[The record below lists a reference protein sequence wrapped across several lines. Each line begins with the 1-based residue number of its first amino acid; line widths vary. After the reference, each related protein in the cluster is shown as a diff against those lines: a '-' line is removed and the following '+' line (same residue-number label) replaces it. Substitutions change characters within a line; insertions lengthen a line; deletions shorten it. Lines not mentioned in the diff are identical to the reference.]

1 MTDFDA
7 IDFFRDQSVVE
18 DPYPYFDWLRSE
30 CPVRRELHHD
40 VVMVTGYEEA
50 VAVYN
55 DTARFSSC
63 NSVTGPFPG
72 LPVPLEGD
80 DVSALIEEHRDE
92 LPMGDQ
98 ITTFDP
104 PKHTNHRA
112 LLMRL
117 ITPKRLKENEE
128 FMWRLADRQIDEF
141 GARGECEFL
150 GDFAA
155 PFAMLVVADLL
166 GVPEADHDTFRD
178 QLQGG
183 ESRRRRMVGSTGDRS
198 LEHRPLEFLY
208 ERFTEYVEQRRREPR
223 ADVLTGLATA
233 TFPDGSLPEVIDVV
247 RIASNL
253 FAAGQETTV
262 RLLGTALKLLGEQ
275 PDLQQL
281 LRDQRDLIPNFIEE
295 SLRSESPVKGDFR
308 LSRVT
313 STVGGVDIPAGTT
326 LMVLNGAA
334 NRDPRRFEDPDEF
347 QVERGERASAP
358 RVRARSAHLPGRAAR
373 PRGGARQHR
382 ASPRSHGRH
391 HRLRR
396 EAWPCR
402 RAPVRVHTHLHPP
415 RPAEALPGVHPRRL
429 TRVRTTSRQG
439 ELAHPYPRERRG
451 FSFP

>member
-7 IDFFRDQSVVE
+7 IDFFRDQSLVD

-72 LPVPLEGD
+72 FPVALEGD
-80 DVSALIEEHRDE
+80 DVSELIEEHRDE
-92 LPMGDQ
+92 LPFGDQ

-104 PKHTNHRA
+104 PKHTNHRV

-178 QLQGG
+178 ELQGG

-223 ADVLTGLATA
+223 DDVLTGLAT
-233 TFPDGSLPEVIDVV
+233 
-247 RIASNL
+247 
-253 FAAGQETTV
+253 
-262 RLLGTALKLLGEQ
+262 
-275 PDLQQL
+275 
-281 LRDQRDLIPNFIEE
+281 RDI
-295 SLRSESPVKGDFR
+295 
-308 LSRVT
+308 
-313 STVGGVDIPAGTT
+313 
-326 LMVLNGAA
+326 
-334 NRDPRRFEDPDEF
+334 
-347 QVERGERASAP
+347 
-358 RVRARSAHLPGRAAR
+358 
-373 PRGGARQHR
+373 
-382 ASPRSHGRH
+382 
-391 HRLRR
+391 
-396 EAWPCR
+396 
-402 RAPVRVHTHLHPP
+402 
-415 RPAEALPGVHPRRL
+415 PRRL
-429 TRVRTTSRQG
+429 VAGGHRRRPDRIEPVRGGTGNHGPPARHRAQAARRATRPPAAAS
-439 ELAHPYPRERRG
+439 
-451 FSFP
+451 